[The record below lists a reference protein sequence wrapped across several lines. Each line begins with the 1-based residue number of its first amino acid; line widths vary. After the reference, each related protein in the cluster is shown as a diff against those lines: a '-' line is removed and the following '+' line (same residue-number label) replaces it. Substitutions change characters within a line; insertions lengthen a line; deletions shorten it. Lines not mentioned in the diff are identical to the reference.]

1 MAMLMTL
8 TLFVFHFRF
17 RSQSRRIHV
26 RYPTQIQRFLSFPSS
41 LFFLFSFS
49 YEVGMDVSGDVG
61 VCYQSIDTDELRV
74 VSHEEPRKSSP
85 FLLVD

>member
-1 MAMLMTL
+1 MSWKTVDVRRVALNAGFL
-8 TLFVFHFRF
+8 FIAFFSLFV
-17 RSQSRRIHV
+17 
-26 RYPTQIQRFLSFPSS
+26 
-41 LFFLFSFS
+41 S

>member
-1 MAMLMTL
+1 MSWKTVDLGRVALNAGFL
-8 TLFVFHFRF
+8 FIAFFSLFV
-17 RSQSRRIHV
+17 
-26 RYPTQIQRFLSFPSS
+26 
-41 LFFLFSFS
+41 S